1 MIKLNSD
8 KGREIISD
16 YITALNGDVESIKW
30 TNDKRKA
37 EYDTYDDELKDSV
50 DNCFYCI

>member
-16 YITALNGDVESIKW
+16 YITSLMVIQSLLN
-30 TNDKRKA
+30 
-37 EYDTYDDELKDSV
+37 ELMINVKQSMILMMM
-50 DNCFYCI
+50 N

>member
-16 YITALNGDVESIKW
+16 YISALNGLMINVKQSIILMMM
-30 TNDKRKA
+30 N
-37 EYDTYDDELKDSV
+37 
-50 DNCFYCI
+50 

>member
-16 YITALNGDVESIKW
+16 YITSLMVIQSLLNGLMINVKQSMILMMM
-30 TNDKRKA
+30 N
-37 EYDTYDDELKDSV
+37 
-50 DNCFYCI
+50 